1 MGREGGHWCRD
12 CKNFGWQNHEGL
24 SKYYQA
30 KNVYLLMTF
39 DIGQA
44 ESVQIELET
53 GQKYGAK
60 FRGQQGRLGLERN
73 F

>member
-1 MGREGGHWCRD
+1 
-12 CKNFGWQNHEGL
+12 
-24 SKYYQA
+24 
-30 KNVYLLMTF
+30 MTF